1 MTHAKKK
8 CARKRASAVT
18 ASVAGDVSSPN
29 APAAGNMI
37 LRGDSVALDTD
48 VGHEFV
54 IDCARHI
61 EGLLSEANLKTK
73 WGLTDAGWGAL
84 ATNTYLLDFVRRQR
98 ERRIVNGLAA
108 REGAQQEFAKA
119 PSVLGSI
126 LNDETISPR
135 HRIEAARELRQA
147 AADGDTTETLEKEKF
162 VVVINLGADEKPF
175 RFETEIKHRAPSV
188 IDDGEEA

>member
-1 MTHAKKK
+1 MNSKALCMKAALAET
-8 CARKRASAVT
+8 
-18 ASVAGDVSSPN
+18 GDD
-29 APAAGNMI
+29 I
-37 LRGDSVALDTD
+37 TLRGVAVALDAD

-54 IDCARHI
+54 LDCARHI
-61 EGLLSEANLKTK
+61 EGLLSEANLKSK
-73 WGLTDAGWGAL
+73 WGLTDAGWAAL
-84 ATNTYLLDFVRRQR
+84 ATNTYLLDLVRRQR
-98 ERRIVNGLAA
+98 ERRIHNGLAA

-147 AADGDTTETLEKEKF
+147 AEAGDTAETLEKEKF

-175 RFETEIKHRAPSV
+175 RYETEIKRRAPSV
-188 IDDGEEA
+188 FDDGEEK